1 MSRDERGEIMKF
13 DLKQARKYSGFSQAK
28 MADMLGIG
36 LNTYR
41 DYENGNTYMRVDT
54 AQKFARLV
62 NIPINNI
69 IFYHET
75 TDKIH

>member
-1 MSRDERGEIMKF
+1 MKF

-54 AQKFARLV
+54 AQKFASLV
-62 NIPINNI
+62 NIPMKNI